1 MFIILQTWDKE
12 MLESRTRFEPFT
24 NLVPRVSPG
33 KEVRWPFTSQVQFTP
48 LTIELQSLMVSELSY
63 VQD

>member
-1 MFIILQTWDKE
+1 MFIMLQTWDKE

-33 KEVRWPFTSQVQFTP
+33 KEVQ
-48 LTIELQSLMVSELSY
+48 
-63 VQD
+63 